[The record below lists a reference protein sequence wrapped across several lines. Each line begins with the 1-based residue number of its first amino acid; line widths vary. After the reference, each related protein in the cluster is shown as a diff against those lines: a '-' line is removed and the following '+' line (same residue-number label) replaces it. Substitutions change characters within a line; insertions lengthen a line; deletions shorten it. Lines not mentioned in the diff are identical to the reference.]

1 MTKHVGL
8 MQQHIRNK
16 TRTVTRGG
24 FKKPTKDR
32 ITEAAMERFSL
43 KKLFQNLKKNS
54 ERSLKMLVKSL
65 KNTCEAANFWLSCT
79 LLA

>member
-8 MQQHIRNK
+8 MQQHIRNN

-24 FKKPTKDR
+24 SKKPTKDR

-43 KKLFQNLKKNS
+43 K
-54 ERSLKMLVKSL
+54 
-65 KNTCEAANFWLSCT
+65 
-79 LLA
+79 